1 MTGTDISGHVS
12 GWPSELSTP
21 IIEGLPSEPGVVK
34 HVIKGRYLESLAGA
48 SVVAVQLPR
57 MP

>member
-21 IIEGLPSEPGVVK
+21 IIERLPSEPGVVK
-34 HVIKGRYLESLAGA
+34 HVIKGRYL
-48 SVVAVQLPR
+48 
-57 MP
+57 